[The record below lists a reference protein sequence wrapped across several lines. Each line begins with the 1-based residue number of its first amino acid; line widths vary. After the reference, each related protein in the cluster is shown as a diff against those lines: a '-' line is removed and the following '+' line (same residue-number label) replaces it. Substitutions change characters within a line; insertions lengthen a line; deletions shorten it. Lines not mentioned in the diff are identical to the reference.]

1 MKIKLKEDLVKEIK
15 EYFYKKIEDNLNFY
29 ADTSSYQN
37 HAYEEE
43 QENIPVKEDK
53 GTQARESLI
62 FVKVLNI
69 LDKDV
74 HSKKELEF
82 IRSQFYN
89 DGLALCRKLEK
100 VLYG

>member
-15 EYFYKKIEDNLNFY
+15 EYFYKKIEENLSFY
-29 ADTSSYQN
+29 ADSSNYQN
-37 HAYEEE
+37 HAYEDE
-43 QENIPVKEDK
+43 QENIPIKEDK
-53 GTQARESLI
+53 GNQAQESLR

-69 LDKDV
+69 LDNEV
-74 HSKKELEF
+74 YSKKDLEF

-89 DGLALCRKLEK
+89 DGLVLCRKLEK